1 MKISAAIVGFAASLA
16 MLSGSADAQ
25 YAARPI
31 RLVVP
36 FPPGGAT
43 DLAARV
49 FAQPLSQALGQSI
62 VIDNKAGADG
72 AIAALDVMRAP
83 PDGYTLFFATNTAL
97 CGVPALRKA
106 PPYDPIADFTPL
118 SLLGRYGFFLFVHP
132 GVPASNVADLL
143 AHIRANPG
151 KLNYGTGTSTAVV
164 ASAQL
169 KLQERLDVLQIPYKG
184 DAPLTVDL
192 VAGRVQFA
200 FMTPG
205 TAMQQAREGRLRV
218 VATLLPQRSPLA
230 AEVPTMAES
239 GVPRLSI
246 VPWAGLFGPAKMP
259 RAVVERL
266 ARETKEI
273 LTRPEVRES
282 LGRYAIEGQSSS
294 PEELAAFLRA
304 QVEAWRRTVREVG
317 IEPE

>member
-1 MKISAAIVGFAASLA
+1 MRISAFVAGFAASLA

-25 YAARPI
+25 YPARPI

-49 FAQPLSQALGQSI
+49 FAQPLSQALGQPI

-72 AIAALDVMRAP
+72 AIAALDAMRAA

-118 SLLGRYGFFLFVHP
+118 SLIGRYGFFLFVHP
-132 GVPASNVADLL
+132 GVPAGTVAGLL
-143 AHIRANPG
+143 AHIHANPG

-169 KLQERLDVLQIPYKG
+169 KLQERLDVQQIPYKG
-184 DAPLTVDL
+184 DGPLTVDL

-205 TAMQQAREGRLRV
+205 SAMQQAREGKLRV

-246 VPWAGLFGPAKMP
+246 VPWAGLFGPARMP
-259 RAVVERL
+259 RDVVERL
-266 ARETKEI
+266 ARESKEI
-273 LTRPEVRES
+273 IARPEVRES
-282 LGRYAIEGQSSS
+282 LGRYAIEPQSSS
-294 PEELAAFLRA
+294 PDELAAFLRA